1 MATRTHTLL
10 PYTSLFRSPDSGE
23 TDPYRRR
30 ERHDGYHSASTAADH
45 SAMSEQS
52 TPQQGSAA
60 HGIPWPQLPDA
71 AVTAATVAGALTA
84 FWLPL
89 PIHSLWQIMWGYGV
103 AIPLTPCLVQIGSAA
118 FRERECTYL

>member
-60 HGIPWPQLPDA
+60 HGIPWQQLPDA

-89 PIHSLWQIMWGYGV
+89 PIYSLWQRSEEHTSELQSLMRISYAV
-103 AIPLTPCLVQIGSAA
+103 FCLNKKTTSS
-118 FRERECTYL
+118 